1 MEEKTRIRKEVF
13 ADRKRIS
20 DAEVH
25 EKSLAIM
32 EKILALPAYQEAREV
47 FVYVDAKHEVETMDF
62 IRRCMT
68 DGKQVAAPK
77 VRGKDMD
84 FYRLDTLD
92 QLQPGYFGIP
102 EPAWGEIVEWPE
114 ALMLVPGVAFD
125 PFCHRVGYGQG
136 FYDRYLEAHSQHPTV
151 ALAFD
156 FQIKEAV
163 PFEKTDICPHMVL
176 TETTEYTTG
185 KESYGKQ

>member
-1 MEEKTRIRKEVF
+1 MEEKSRIRKDVF

-25 EKSLAIM
+25 EKSLIIM
-32 EKILALPAYQEAREV
+32 EKILALPVYKESREI

-62 IRRCMT
+62 IRRCMA

-77 VRGKDMD
+77 VRGIEMD
-84 FYRLDTLD
+84 FYRLESLD
-92 QLQPGYFGIP
+92 QLQPGYFGIL

-125 PFCHRVGYGQG
+125 RACHRVGYGQG
-136 FYDRYLEAHSQHPTV
+136 FYDRYLEVHSQHTTI

-163 PFEKTDICPHMVL
+163 PFEETDICPHMVV
-176 TETTEYTTG
+176 TETTEYITG
-185 KESYGKQ
+185 RGSYGKQ